1 MLLPRK
7 LACLQTRDTHGSAA
21 TLEWSTGI
29 NRFWDARW
37 TCMVG
42 LWWMTKTQ
50 KLIKFTFHICFYYYF
65 LRFVF
70 SHAAEVELI
79 CWYTAHR
86 IYVEMLV

>member
-37 TCMVG
+37 TCMAAWAVVDD
-42 LWWMTKTQ
+42 KDSEIDQ
-50 KLIKFTFHICFYYYF
+50 IHICFYYYF

-79 CWYTAHR
+79 CWYPVHR